1 MFVKKMAVYCGA
13 SLGNEPI
20 YQQAAVA
27 LAAWMKEN
35 HYDLVYGG
43 GNIGLM
49 GTVADTLL
57 AEGGEVIGVM
67 PTFLMEREI
76 AHNGITKMHTVSD
89 MHARK
94 KKMIELADVYLAL
107 PGGPGTLEEISE
119 VISWGRVGEHMNPCI
134 LYNVNGYYDLLAA
147 FFDKM
152 VETNFLTAADRAKIF
167 ISDSLEEIG
176 AFIDSYEPPMIRQY
190 KK

>member
-20 YQQAAVA
+20 YQPAAVE

-35 HYDLVYGG
+35 HYYLVYGVC
-43 GNIGLM
+43 NVGLM

-57 AEGGEVIGVM
+57 AEGGEVSGVM

-76 AHNGITKMHTVSD
+76 AHNGITTMHTVSD

-94 KKMIELADVYLAL
+94 KKMI
-107 PGGPGTLEEISE
+107 
-119 VISWGRVGEHMNPCI
+119 
-134 LYNVNGYYDLLAA
+134 
-147 FFDKM
+147 
-152 VETNFLTAADRAKIF
+152 
-167 ISDSLEEIG
+167 
-176 AFIDSYEPPMIRQY
+176 
-190 KK
+190 

>member
-1 MFVKKMAVYCGA
+1 MEGMFVKKMAVYCGA

-43 GNIGLM
+43 GNVGLM

-94 KKMIELADVYLAL
+94 KMHVASCLAGLSFNTAGLGITHSMAHQLGAMFHIPHGRANAMLLPHIVEFNSDINKHSKSQKEYL
-107 PGGPGTLEEISE
+107 
-119 VISWGRVGEHMNPCI
+119 
-134 LYNVNGYYDLLAA
+134 
-147 FFDKM
+147 
-152 VETNFLTAADRAKIF
+152 
-167 ISDSLEEIG
+167 SLIH
-176 AFIDSYEPPMIRQY
+176 I
-190 KK
+190 

>member
-1 MFVKKMAVYCGA
+1 
-13 SLGNEPI
+13 
-20 YQQAAVA
+20 
-27 LAAWMKEN
+27 KEN
-35 HYDLVYGG
+35 DYDLVYGG
-43 GNIGLM
+43 GNVGLM

-107 PGGPGTLEEISE
+107 PG
-119 VISWGRVGEHMNPCI
+119 
-134 LYNVNGYYDLLAA
+134 
-147 FFDKM
+147 
-152 VETNFLTAADRAKIF
+152 
-167 ISDSLEEIG
+167 
-176 AFIDSYEPPMIRQY
+176 
-190 KK
+190 

>member
-1 MFVKKMAVYCGA
+1 MKKMAVYCGA
-13 SLGNEPI
+13 N
-20 YQQAAVA
+20 V
-27 LAAWMKEN
+27 
-35 HYDLVYGG
+35 
-43 GNIGLM
+43 GLM
-49 GTVADTLL
+49 GAVADTLL

-119 VISWGRVGEHMNPCI
+119 VISWGRVGEHMNPCN

-152 VETNFLTAADRAKIF
+152 VETSFLTAADRAKIF
-167 ISDSLEEIG
+167 ISDSLEEIC
-176 AFIDSYEPPMIRQY
+176 AFIDSYEPPMVRQY

>member
-1 MFVKKMAVYCGA
+1 MKKMAVYCGA

-43 GNIGLM
+43 GNVGLM

-67 PTFLMEREI
+67 PTF
-76 AHNGITKMHTVSD
+76 NGTRLHIMALQRCIQSVIC
-89 MHARK
+89 MRVRK
-94 KKMIELADVYLAL
+94 
-107 PGGPGTLEEISE
+107 
-119 VISWGRVGEHMNPCI
+119 R
-134 LYNVNGYYDLLAA
+134 
-147 FFDKM
+147 
-152 VETNFLTAADRAKIF
+152 
-167 ISDSLEEIG
+167 
-176 AFIDSYEPPMIRQY
+176 
-190 KK
+190 

>member
-1 MFVKKMAVYCGA
+1 
-13 SLGNEPI
+13 
-20 YQQAAVA
+20 
-27 LAAWMKEN
+27 
-35 HYDLVYGG
+35 
-43 GNIGLM
+43 
-49 GTVADTLL
+49 
-57 AEGGEVIGVM
+57 
-67 PTFLMEREI
+67 
-76 AHNGITKMHTVSD
+76 

-167 ISDSLEEIG
+167 ISDSLELFCPSFFWMDKDIFSGPFFGNDTFIHENNTIG
-176 AFIDSYEPPMIRQY
+176 YVPRKFHFMCYNHHC
-190 KK
+190 

>member
-1 MFVKKMAVYCGA
+1 
-13 SLGNEPI
+13 
-20 YQQAAVA
+20 
-27 LAAWMKEN
+27 
-35 HYDLVYGG
+35 
-43 GNIGLM
+43 
-49 GTVADTLL
+49 
-57 AEGGEVIGVM
+57 
-67 PTFLMEREI
+67 
-76 AHNGITKMHTVSD
+76 
-89 MHARK
+89 
-94 KKMIELADVYLAL
+94 MIELADVYLAL

-134 LYNVNGYYDLLAA
+134 LYNVNGYYDLLVA

-190 KK
+190 KN